1 MKFALFLGCQIPA
14 RLKQYETSSRAILE
28 RLGVGLVDI
37 EEFNCCGYPL
47 RNIEF
52 KAFLLSSARN
62 LALAEKKQLDVM
74 TLCQCCYG
82 SLKKASVL
90 LKENASLRK
99 EVNAVLDCEGIP
111 YEGEVEVKHLLSVL
125 HQEVGVEAIKKKIG
139 RTFTGV
145 KIAAHYGC
153 HALRPSQVVRFDN
166 PVGPSIFDQLVEA
179 TGAESISWPM
189 RLECCGAPLW
199 GINDKLSM
207 DLTLKKLTDGKKSGA
222 DYVCAACP
230 YCHIQFDQVQKMILS
245 QRDVNHPLPSILY
258 TQLLGLSMGID
269 RKALGLEKN
278 EIPISGIE
286 ELLKKETELAEEKEW
301 AAQKETKKETASTQ
315 H

>member
-1 MKFALFLGCQIPA
+1 MKFALFLGCQIPV

-62 LALAEKKQLDVM
+62 LALAEKKKLDVM

-82 SLKKASVL
+82 SLKKASLL

-99 EVNAVLDCEGIP
+99 EVNAILEREGLP
-111 YEGEVEVKHLLSVL
+111 YEGEVEVKHLLYVL
-125 HQEVGVEAIKKKIG
+125 HQEVGVEAIKKNISK
-139 RTFTGV
+139 TFKGL

-153 HALRPSQVVRFDN
+153 HALRPSQVVRFDD
-166 PVGPSIFDQLVEA
+166 PVAPSIFDQLVEA

-199 GINDKLSM
+199 GINDELSM
-207 DLTLKKLTDGKKSGA
+207 DLTLKKLNNGKESGA
-222 DYVCAACP
+222 EYLCVACP
-230 YCHIQFDQVQKMILS
+230 YCHLQFDAVQKKIIA
-245 QRDVNHPLPSILY
+245 QRGMNHPLPSILY
-258 TQLLGLSMGID
+258 PQLLGLSLGMDGEV
-269 RKALGLEKN
+269 LGLKMN
-278 EIPISGIE
+278 QIPSEGIE
-286 ELLKKETELAEEKEW
+286 KLLIEPAGMPTG
-301 AAQKETKKETASTQ
+301 
-315 H
+315 

>member
-1 MKFALFLGCQIPA
+1 MKFALFLGCQIPV

-47 RNIEF
+47 RNFEF

-62 LALAEKKQLDVM
+62 LALAEKKKLDVM

-90 LKENASLRK
+90 LKENASLHN
-99 EVNAVLDCEGIP
+99 EVNAILEHEGLR
-111 YEGEVEVKHLLSVL
+111 YEGEVEVKHLLYVL
-125 HQEVGVEAIKKKIG
+125 HQQVGVEVIKKNISK
-139 RTFTGV
+139 TFKGL

-153 HALRPSQVVRFDN
+153 HALRPSQVVQFDN

-189 RLECCGAPLW
+189 RLECCGAPLL
-199 GINDKLSM
+199 GINDELSM
-207 DLTLKKLTDGKKSGA
+207 DLTLKKLNDGKESGA
-222 DYVCAACP
+222 EYLCVACP
-230 YCHIQFDQVQKMILS
+230 YCHLQFDAVQKKIIA
-245 QRDVNHPLPSILY
+245 QRGMNHPLPSILY
-258 TQLLGLSMGID
+258 PQLLGLSLGID
-269 RKALGLEKN
+269 GEILGLKMN
-278 EIPISGIE
+278 QIPSGGIE
-286 ELLKKETELAEEKEW
+286 KLLIEPTGMP
-301 AAQKETKKETASTQ
+301 TG
-315 H
+315 